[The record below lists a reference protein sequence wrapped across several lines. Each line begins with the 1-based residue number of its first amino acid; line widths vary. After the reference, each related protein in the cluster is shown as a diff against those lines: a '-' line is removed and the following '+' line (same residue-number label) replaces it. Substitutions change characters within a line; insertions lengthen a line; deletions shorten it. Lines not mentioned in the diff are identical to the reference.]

1 MDLWLKTGCLFKSD
15 KTPVDHP
22 IIHSSTT
29 APDFEATHGS
39 EAEGCSKIKSNPTK
53 NKEKIDEHGE
63 KKGKKRKYNDDY
75 LQMGFYFIGE
85 ESEPKPLCVIC
96 NEVLANSSL
105 KPSLLRRHLETK
117 HPTHKDK
124 PVEYFKGKLT
134 TNNKCS
140 VFSFLSTSNEDSK
153 MALEASFR
161 VSYRIARYAQAHT
174 MAENLIGPCAKD
186 IVKCM
191 LGEKAAKKIDLVPLS
206 NNTMS
211 RRINDLAN
219 DVESELLKRIKMSNF
234 AIQLD
239 ESTDVANVA
248 VLLVYVRYI
257 FKNSFQE
264 DILFAKPLK
273 TYTTGEAIFDLIN
286 GYFEK
291 NEINWFYCVGVCTD
305 GAKSMTGKYSGL
317 VARVKKIN
325 EKIEW
330 THCCIHRQALACKRI
345 PAELSTTLSD
355 AVKIVNFIKSR
366 ATNYR
371 LFHALCEDFGSIHLS
386 LLLHTEVRWLSRGK
400 VLTRLFELKSE
411 VQAFFNDHPFQLSSC
426 LFDILWLQKLAYL
439 ADIFCKLNELNLSL
453 QGADVT
459 IFIVHD
465 KIEAMLK
472 KFNFWIQCLEMNEY
486 QCFSSLS
493 SFLSENSIEL
503 DENIKRNIYD
513 HLKHLQL
520 TFEEYFPNRHNIS
533 LSNSWI
539 CSPFEGDV
547 SLNTSLTLPEK
558 EKLIELSCDSSLK
571 VIFKDRS
578 LFDFWLSVINEYP
591 VLSKKA
597 IKILLPFCTTYLC
610 EKGFSTYTYL
620 KNKYRNR
627 LNAEPDLRLKLSEI
641 EPNFEHLCST
651 KQAQISH

>member
-1 MDLWLKTGCLFKSD
+1 MDRWLKTGRLE
-15 KTPVDHP
+15 
-22 IIHSSTT
+22 TT
-29 APDFEATHGS
+29 HDDTESCIELPFHQ
-39 EAEGCSKIKSNPTK
+39 TK
-53 NKEKIDEHGE
+53 KNLKNDEHAE
-63 KKGKKRKYNDDY
+63 KKGKKRKYDSDY
-75 LQMGFYFIGE
+75 LQMGFHFTGD

-96 NEVLANSSL
+96 NEVLANSGL

-117 HPTHKDK
+117 HPAHRDK
-124 PVEYFKGKLT
+124 PLEYFKRKLAD
-134 TNNKCS
+134 NKKCS
-140 VFSFLSTSNEDSK
+140 VSSFLSSNEDSK

-161 VSYRIARYAQAHT
+161 VSYRIARSGQAHT

-191 LGEKAAKKIDLVPLS
+191 LGEKAARKIDLVPLS
-206 NNTMS
+206 NNTVS

-219 DVESELLKRIKMSNF
+219 DVENELLKRIKFNYF

-239 ESTDVANVA
+239 ESTDVANAA

-257 FKNSFQE
+257 FTNIVQE
-264 DILFAKPLK
+264 DVLFAKPLK
-273 TYTTGEAIFDLIN
+273 TYTTGEAIFDMIN

-291 NEINWFYCVGVCTD
+291 NEINWSYCVSVCTD
-305 GAKSMTGKYSGL
+305 GAKSMTGKFSGF

-366 ATNYR
+366 ATNCR
-371 LFHALCEDFGSIHLS
+371 LFRALCEDFGSLHVS

-411 VQAFFNDHPFQLSSC
+411 VEAFFIDHPFHLSSC
-426 LFDILWLQKLAYL
+426 VSDILWLQKLAYL

-453 QGADVT
+453 QGAGVT
-459 IFIVHD
+459 IFSVHD
-465 KIEAMLK
+465 RIEAMLK
-472 KFNFWIQCLEMNEY
+472 KINFWIQCLQMNEY
-486 QCFSSLS
+486 ECFGSLS
-493 SFLSENSIEL
+493 TFLSENSIKL
-503 DENIKRNIYD
+503 DENIKKNICE

-520 TFEEYFPNRHNIS
+520 TFDDYFPNRCNIS
-533 LSNSWI
+533 ISNNWI
-539 CSPFEGDV
+539 RSPFQGNV
-547 SLNTSLTLPEK
+547 SIETSLTLQEK

-571 VIFKDRS
+571 AIFKDHS
-578 LFDFWLSVINEYP
+578 LIDFWLSIKNEYP

-597 IKILLPFCTTYLC
+597 IEVLLPFCTTYLC

-620 KNKYRNR
+620 KDKYRNR
-627 LNAEPDLRLKLSEI
+627 LNAEPDLRLKLSDI
-641 EPNFEHLCST
+641 EPNFELLCSI
-651 KQAQISH
+651 KQPQISH